1 MATARLF
8 LVLFCLPFFV
18 SGQSQESFDIATF
31 TPPVGWKREAIDFA
45 ASYVITNNNTG
56 NWCRVAI
63 YKSIGSSG
71 DARVDFESEWK
82 NIAEKDC
89 KGISTPNPETIT
101 EDGWTATSS
110 PGQYKWQEK
119 DAYYLLTSISG
130 YGKVVTITANMNSDA
145 YLKDVEKFMSSIDLI
160 KPKDYVAENPKNTS
174 TPVTTGNNTNT
185 SQATIP
191 VIEMGKAGNHGISIS
206 TTNFDDGWVAQPFAD
221 YVRVSKGQ
229 VTVLLHYAI
238 KITDQIRDSNDV
250 PAYLFD
256 MLMQPRYIV
265 SNIRKY
271 DNGGPCYFCIYFY
284 EADVTEKSTNKKYH
298 AGFRVLIESGI
309 ARCVE
314 ILSPSAQD
322 FQKEFPNQEKI
333 AAMTGYNKF
342 AVSQADLIGEWDESS
357 GAYVN
362 MYSTVTGAYA
372 GMNSSSSANKFIFKP
387 DGTYF
392 SNHKGAFG
400 MVGSMQFY
408 DQKYNGNYTVT
419 NWDITATKRFEGKT
433 DVWWAQFEA
442 VREGCV
448 LHLQDKVATGMQYHL
463 VKAK

>member
-1 MATARLF
+1 MKIRYFILF
-8 LVLFCLPFFV
+8 LML
-18 SGQSQESFDIATF
+18 SGTALAQSKTTFDIASF
-31 TPPVGWKREAIDFA
+31 VAPAGWQREAIDFA
-45 ASYVITNNNTG
+45 ASYVITNNKSG
-56 NWCRVAI
+56 SWCRVSI

-71 DARVDFESEWK
+71 DAGNDFNSEWK
-82 NIAEKDC
+82 TLAEKDREA
-89 KGISTPNPETIT
+89 ISSPKPESIT

-110 PGQYKWQEK
+110 PATYKWQGKE
-119 DAYYLLTSISG
+119 AYFLLTSISG
-130 YGKVVTITANMNSDA
+130 YGKVISITANMNSDE
-145 YLKDVEKFMSSIDLI
+145 YLKQVHAFMESIDLE
-160 KPKDYVAENPKNTS
+160 KPKDYVAQNTLNQDAQKNTGDQNKVTVS
-174 TPVTTGNNTNT
+174 VPV
-185 SQATIP
+185 
-191 VIEMGKAGNHGISIS
+191 VEMGKVGEHGISIS

-238 KITDQIRDSNDV
+238 EITEALRNTGDV
-250 PAYLFD
+250 EGNLFD
-256 MLMQPRYIV
+256 RLMQPRYTV

-284 EADVTEKSTNKKYH
+284 EADVIEKSTNKKYH
-298 AGFRVLIESGI
+298 VGFRVLIESGI

-314 ILSPSAQD
+314 ILSPSVQD
-322 FQKEFPNQEKI
+322 FQKEFPTQEKI

-342 AVSQADLIGEWDESS
+342 AVSQADLVGEWDEST

-442 VREGCV
+442 VRGGRV
-448 LHLQDKVATGMQYHL
+448 LHLQDKVASGMQYHL
-463 VKAK
+463 VRSK

>member
-1 MATARLF
+1 MKKLI
-8 LVLFCLPFFV
+8 VLFILFISETVAF
-18 SGQSQESFDIATF
+18 GQTESFDIATF
-31 TPPVGWKREAIDFA
+31 TPPAGWKREALDFA
-45 ASYVITNNNTG
+45 ASYIITNNKTG
-56 NWCRVAI
+56 GWCRVAI

-71 DARVDFESEWK
+71 DARTDFNSEWK
-82 NIAEKDC
+82 SIAEKDC
-89 KGISTPNPETIT
+89 KGITAPNPETVT

-110 PGQYKWQEK
+110 PGKYKWQDK

-130 YGKVVTITANMNSDA
+130 YGKVITITANMNSDE
-145 YLKDVEKFMSSIDLI
+145 YFKEVEKFMSSIDLE
-160 KPKDYVAENPKNTS
+160 KPKDFVAENKKDISAQISPINT
-174 TPVTTGNNTNT
+174 VNNVSTNT
-185 SQATIP
+185 LTP
-191 VIEMGKAGNHGISIS
+191 EMGKAGVHGITLS

-221 YVRVSKGQ
+221 YVRVTKGQ

-256 MLMQPRYIV
+256 MLMQPRYTV

-284 EADVTEKSTNKKYH
+284 EADVVEKSTNKKYH

-333 AAMTGYNKF
+333 ASMTGYNKF
-342 AVSQADLIGEWDESS
+342 AVCQADLVGEWDEST

-442 VREGCV
+442 VREGRV
-448 LHLQDKVATGMQYHL
+448 LHLQDKVASGMQYHL
-463 VKAK
+463 MKAN